1 MKENPCQPTNQ
12 NKQDNATATS
22 TEHSQKNWTIPDSPA
37 PTPFQNTNRNASK
50 KKKETTQSPT
60 HTDDITPISLPEGWA
75 EQPASHNGVIN
86 GYGNSSSTIRRFNGP
101 DGSSLTVEHK
111 AGYEKD
117 YGEYD
122 EQYVTYQAGP
132 VTIKRILPPISQTDV
147 NELVRTGE
155 QLEHYR
161 AMLNNQPESEYAA
174 PVIGLEASTSET
186 GFTCIRPEYG
196 EPPKEPY
203 LPWNRNAWLRA
214 RETESQARVDGLVDI
229 PPLWDGDEQ
238 TSDSQ

>member
-1 MKENPCQPTNQ
+1 MPTNQ
-12 NKQDNATATS
+12 SEQARQRHRNIDGTFAKELDDTGFPGSDTLS
-22 TEHSQKNWTIPDSPA
+22 KYEQKRL
-37 PTPFQNTNRNASK
+37 QEQEK
-50 KKKETTQSPT
+50 TTQSPT
-60 HTDDITPISLPEGWA
+60 HADDITPISLPEGWV

-86 GYGNSSSTIRRFNGP
+86 GCGNSSSTIRRFNGP
-101 DGSSLTVEHK
+101 DSSRLTVEHK

-155 QLEHYR
+155 RLEQYR

-214 RETESQARVDGLVDI
+214 REAESQARVDGLVDI
-229 PPLWDGDEQ
+229 PPLWDGDKQVSENQ
-238 TSDSQ
+238 